1 MNEKEVFEKV
11 KAVILQELDLDESK
25 VTMDA
30 RLKEDFGADSIDG
43 VQIIMALEDEF
54 GIKLE
59 DESLEEI
66 KTVGDIVKFVKAV
79 L

>member
-1 MNEKEVFEKV
+1 
-11 KAVILQELDLDESK
+11 
-25 VTMDA
+25 MDA